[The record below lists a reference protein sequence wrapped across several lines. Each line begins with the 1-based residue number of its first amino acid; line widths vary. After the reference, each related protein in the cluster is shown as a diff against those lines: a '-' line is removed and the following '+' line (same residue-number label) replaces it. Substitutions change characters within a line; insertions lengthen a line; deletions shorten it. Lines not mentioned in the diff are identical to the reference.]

1 MATIPEGRK
10 EGAQYALQD
19 SILTSDLLFLLPIS
33 MKCDL
38 PGSAGVQPADEA
50 TRRMTVLAKRLAQQE
65 GYNLTALPG
74 VRILRSDRALS
85 RTPVLY
91 DPGIVI
97 VCQGRK
103 RGYFGK
109 QVYLYDQQHYLAVS
123 VPVPFTMESEGTSEH
138 PLLAIYLHLDFQMAA
153 ELMIQ
158 IDRHHS
164 PAEKEAPQSM
174 MSSPMDVALQGSVLR
189 FLEAM
194 SQPLDAAILG
204 RSLLREIYFRVLTG
218 PQGKALRSALGMR
231 GQFGKIGKAL
241 RYIHDA
247 YAEPIHLAEL
257 AREADMSVPSFH
269 SHFRAVTQTSP
280 MQYVKSIRLH
290 QARLL
295 MVRQDMTAEAAGY
308 AVGYASASQ
317 FTREFKRLFGLPPVA
332 EVTRMRENFAIP
344 PGQAASS
351 YVSSH

>member
-1 MATIPEGRK
+1 MESRSPAHKLEQRLGDESQHLVSLARTLAPE
-10 EGAQYALQD
+10 
-19 SILTSDLLFLLPIS
+19 
-33 MKCDL
+33 
-38 PGSAGVQPADEA
+38 
-50 TRRMTVLAKRLAQQE
+50 E

-103 RGYFGK
+103 RGYFGN
-109 QVYLYDQQHYLAVS
+109 QIYLYDDQHYLAV
-123 VPVPFTMESEGTSEH
+123 VMPVPFTMESDGTPEH
-138 PLLAIYLHLDFQMAA
+138 PLLAIYMHLDFQMAA

-158 IDRHHS
+158 IERCHM
-164 PAEKEAPQSM
+164 PAAQDAALSM
-174 MSSPMDVALQGSVLR
+174 MSSPMDSALRMSVLR
-189 FLEAM
+189 FLETM
-194 SQPLDAAILG
+194 SRPLEAAILG
-204 RSLLREIYFRVLTG
+204 PGLVREIYFRILTG
-218 PQGKALRSALGMR
+218 SQGMALRSALGMR

-241 RYIHDA
+241 RRIHMA
-247 YAEPIHLAEL
+247 YAEPVTLAQL
-257 AREADMSVPSFH
+257 ASEADMSVPTFY

-280 MQYVKSIRLH
+280 MQYVKSTRLH

-295 MVRQDMTAEAAGY
+295 MVRQGMTAEAAGY

-317 FTREFKRLFGLPPVA
+317 FNREFKRLFGLTPMA
-332 EVTRMRENFAIP
+332 EVRRMREAFAIP
-344 PGQAASS
+344 PAQAASE